1 MTFSSSLATHYLA
14 LAEHPIEAGN
24 FGGEDARYSSE
35 YEQLEAELAKA
46 SSLHQSGQIDW
57 QLICGGSEVLLRT
70 LSKDLRVAAW
80 LAWALYQRERF
91 TGLQAGIALLHA
103 LCTQHWDDLHPRKV
117 RTRSAAL
124 GWLLTRLEPA
134 LSQCS
139 PTPDQLP
146 LFQQLVDHLKELDT
160 CLSTHLGEEAPL
172 LLPLCRRIDE
182 HVKRAGQAAAP
193 VSTIT
198 STDTVTASLS
208 SSSPSS
214 NTPAGPIESDKDA
227 HKALRAQQ
235 DSARTLCTWWTRQKA
250 TDIRPLRL
258 NRALLWLGIDSVP
271 EHNAEQIT
279 ALRGLPA
286 DKIASYKE
294 RFEQGQHA
302 SLLVDVEASLARAP
316 FWFDGQRLAWEC
328 LQAQGAEA
336 ALKEIEMPFALF
348 LSRVSGIVE
357 LRFHDGQPFA
367 DAETRAWISA
377 HVMPHL
383 QAPSAPRE
391 AAPST
396 GNNRPAWEE
405 ALEALLPTLRKDGL
419 KHAVQ
424 TLKQGMT
431 TAQGGRERFFWQLTM
446 ARLCFQAKKY
456 DLAKTQLQTLDET
469 LQRSGLAEWEPE
481 LALDVLQLLYQCC
494 ELLPQNPGVRDY
506 KDELYRRLCHI
517 DLEVVLD

>member
-14 LAEHPIEAGN
+14 LAEQPIEAGN

-57 QLICGGSEVLLRT
+57 QMICDGSEALLRT
-70 LSKDLRVAAW
+70 QSKDLRVAAW
-80 LAWALYQRERF
+80 LVWALYQRERF

-103 LCTQHWDDLHPRKV
+103 LCTQHWDALHPRKV
-117 RTRSAAL
+117 RTRGAAL
-124 GWLLTRLEPA
+124 GWLLTRLEPV
-134 LSQCS
+134 LSDCA
-139 PTPDQLP
+139 PTSEQLP
-146 LFQQLVDHLKELDT
+146 LFQQLIEHLKALDA
-160 CLSTHLGEEAPL
+160 CLSTYLGEEAPL
-172 LLPLCRRIDE
+172 LLPLCRRVDDQ
-182 HVKRAGQAAAP
+182 VKRAGQTATP
-193 VSTIT
+193 T
-198 STDTVTASLS
+198 TASNAPSVAPTLAS
-208 SSSPSS
+208 SSSNVP
-214 NTPAGPIESDKDA
+214 TGPIENDRDA

-235 DSARTLCTWWTRQKA
+235 DSARHLCTWWTRQKA

-279 ALRGLPA
+279 ALRGLPT

-302 SLLVDVEASLARAP
+302 ELLVDLEASLARAP

-328 LQAQGAEA
+328 LQALGAEA
-336 ALKEIEMPFALF
+336 SLREVEMPFALF
-348 LSRVSGIVE
+348 LARVPGIVE

-377 HVMPHL
+377 HVIPHT

-391 AAPST
+391 AASNS
-396 GNNRPAWEE
+396 GNNRPAWDE
-405 ALEALLPTLRKDGL
+405 ALAALLPTLRKDGL
-419 KHAVQ
+419 KQAVQ

-431 TAQGGRERFFWQLTM
+431 TAQGGRERFFWQLTL

-469 LQRSGLAEWEPE
+469 LQRSGLADWEPE
-481 LALDVLQLLYQCC
+481 LALEVLQLLYQCC